1 VEARK
6 VDNIRRRSS
15 RRTAQVVRQKPKRR
29 GRSLSWLWLGLTGV
43 GLVSGGGGALLAM
56 SLSSTPFLQKP
67 LSAVEAA
74 IFSRKDNAFSRSVF
88 QVPEVT
94 KPVNIL
100 VLGIKTNLSD
110 MRTGEGTERKQ
121 AGYDAESDTLQGLSD
136 TMMLIRF
143 DPVSKRVV
151 MLGIPRDTKVEV
163 GGRSVKINSID
174 QESGVGQAAKV
185 VSDTLQGVEID
196 RYVRLNNFGLE
207 KLIDSLGGLTLTVP
221 KDIKYQDD
229 SQHFYIN
236 LKAGKQ
242 HLDGKKL
249 IGYIRFRKDANGDIG
264 RMQRQQTVM
273 RSMLEQWVNPI
284 NVARIPELM
293 SIVRTHVDTNL
304 NVEEIIALGGFASG
318 PAKGKMQT
326 LMLPGDYNGD
336 GKHSI
341 SYWLADEM
349 GIKNMMA
356 RYFDHGQ
363 VDELPSNPEN
373 LRIKIQDTTYF
384 PDATQRF
391 VNSLTKKGYQNVHLD
406 KDPKALK
413 EDLAT
418 TQIIVQRGSAAS
430 GEAIREKLGFGT
442 VEVNTS
448 GDLYSDITIKLGRDW
463 GQRK

>member
-1 VEARK
+1 
-6 VDNIRRRSS
+6 
-15 RRTAQVVRQKPKRR
+15 
-29 GRSLSWLWLGLTGV
+29 
-43 GLVSGGGGALLAM
+43 M
-56 SLSSTPFLQKP
+56 
-67 LSAVEAA
+67 
-74 IFSRKDNAFSRSVF
+74 
-88 QVPEVT
+88 
-94 KPVNIL
+94 
-100 VLGIKTNLSD
+100 
-110 MRTGEGTERKQ
+110 
-121 AGYDAESDTLQGLSD
+121 
-136 TMMLIRF
+136 
-143 DPVSKRVV
+143 
-151 MLGIPRDTKVEV
+151 
-163 GGRSVKINSID
+163 
-174 QESGVGQAAKV
+174 
-185 VSDTLQGVEID
+185 
-196 RYVRLNNFGLE
+196 
-207 KLIDSLGGLTLTVP
+207 
-221 KDIKYQDD
+221 KYQDD
-229 SQHFYIN
+229 SQHFYVN

-273 RSMLEQWVNPI
+273 RAMIEQWVNPI

-293 SIVRTHVDTNL
+293 SIVRSHVDTNL

-336 GKHSI
+336 GKHSV

-363 VDELPSNPEN
+363 VDELPSNPES
-373 LRIKIQDTTYF
+373 LRIKIQDTTHF

-391 VNSLTKKGYQNVHLD
+391 LNSMAKKGYQNVHLD

-448 GDLYSDITIKLGRDW
+448 GDIYSDITIKLGRDW
-463 GQRK
+463 AQRK